1 MPLYKEYNVDN
12 SIYNDMNDMILSRM
26 TGRSGNNGETDKGG
40 AMRKFFKWAMALP
53 DWLRADRADF
63 EQAHRRR
70 ESAHYRARKRR
81 VKTLWI
87 VAGLTMVLNPEVYF
101 VALVAL
107 ITTFLSFGILDNNS

>member
-40 AMRKFFKWAMALP
+40 AMRKLFEWAAALP
-53 DWLRADRADF
+53 AWLRAGRVDF
-63 EQAHRRR
+63 ERAHQKRRTARYQAK
-70 ESAHYRARKRR
+70 KRR

-87 VAGLTMVLNPEVYF
+87 VAGVTMVINPEVYF
-101 VALVAL
+101 VAFVAL
-107 ITTFLSFGILDNNS
+107 VTTFLAFGILDNS